1 MNSNLHLLHS
11 KAQIEAM
18 LQRAQARRPAVLD
31 GQQPHRELIV
41 RHAGA
46 ADRADLEHLA
56 QLEGRALRSGATL
69 LAERRGEVLAAVSI
83 ESGEAIADPFRP
95 TADLVELLLRS
106 RAHLRG
112 EPERPGPPGPLALLG
127 RLASLHRG
135 PAGAPAVPGSEYMLI
150 R

>member
-18 LQRAQARRPAVLD
+18 LQRAQAHRPALL
-31 GQQPHRELIV
+31 GRRQPRRELIV
-41 RHAGA
+41 RLAGE
-46 ADRADLEHLA
+46 ADRADLERLA

-83 ESGEAIADPFRP
+83 ASGEAIADPFRP

-106 RAHLRG
+106 RARLRG
-112 EPERPGPPGPLALLG
+112 EPGRPGPRGPLAFLG
-127 RLASLHRG
+127 RLASLGREPG
-135 PAGAPAVPGSEYMLI
+135 GAPAVPGSEYMLI

>member
-1 MNSNLHLLHS
+1 MNSNLHLLHA

-18 LQRAQARRPAVLD
+18 LQRAQAHRPTVLD

-41 RHAGA
+41 RLAGA
-46 ADRADLEHLA
+46 ADRADLERLA

-95 TADLVELLLRS
+95 TADLVAILLRS

-112 EPERPGPPGPLALLG
+112 EPGRRRPRGPLGLLG
-127 RLASLHRG
+127 RLASLGRG
-135 PAGAPAVPGSEYMLI
+135 PPSAPALPGSEYLLI